1 MGGIMKFPSNHFK
14 ASLVEARST
23 TGLFIGLVSPLAMEI
38 AATAGF
44 DWLLIDGEH
53 APNNPV
59 TVLPQLQAAAAY
71 DVPVIVRPVNHD
83 PALIKQYLGVG
94 AQSLLVP
101 MVETAEQAA
110 ALVQA
115 VRYPPRGIRG
125 VGTALERGARWNAV
139 AGYVGQA
146 DDQMCLIVQIESR
159 AGLDNL
165 DAILAVDGVD
175 GVFIGPADL
184 AASLG
189 FLGQPMHPEV
199 KAVIEATLKRI
210 AAAGKAPGVFA
221 SDPATAKHYRDC
233 GARFVAAGADTSIL
247 RTAAAALANTFKEGA
262 GQSGAAY

>member
-1 MGGIMKFPSNHFK
+1 MKFPTNQFK
-14 ASLVEARST
+14 ASLREGRST
-23 TGLFIGLVSPLAMEI
+23 TGIFIGLVSPIAMEI

-71 DVPVIVRPVNHD
+71 GVPVIVRPVNHD
-83 PALIKQYLGVG
+83 PALIKQYLGIG
-94 AQSLLVP
+94 AQSLLAP
-101 MVETAEQAA
+101 MVETAAEAA

-139 AGYVGQA
+139 EGYFQQA
-146 DDQMCLIVQIESR
+146 DDEVCLIVQIESR

-165 DAILAVDGVD
+165 DAILNVHGID

-189 FLGQPMHPEV
+189 HLGQPMHPEV
-199 KAVIEATLKRI
+199 KAVIESTLSRI
-210 AAAGKAPGVFA
+210 AAADKASGVFA
-221 SDPATAKHYRDC
+221 SDPATAGHYRTC
-233 GARFVAAGADTSIL
+233 GASFVAVGADTSIL
-247 RTAAAALANTFKEGA
+247 RNAAVALAASFKDSVA
-262 GQSGAAY
+262 QSGAAY